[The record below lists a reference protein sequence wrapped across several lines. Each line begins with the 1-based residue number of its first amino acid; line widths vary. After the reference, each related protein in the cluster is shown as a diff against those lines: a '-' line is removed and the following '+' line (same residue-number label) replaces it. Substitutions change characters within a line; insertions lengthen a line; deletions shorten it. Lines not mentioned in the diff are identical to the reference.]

1 MNSIQYLTPPPQS
14 TVPTRQRLSGFSHA
28 ALGFSPT
35 SGARFSSLPALPTF
49 QRFSPPRRSAAA
61 RDSQRP
67 RDSVCRP
74 PAPRVSVRCR
84 RPRRAG
90 ELQLLL
96 PRTPPRVAGP
106 QDSLRCCRPRRPTSS
121 GPRNAPRPRAA
132 GVRVA
137 RRAPGLRRPPPRR
150 RRRPRRAGELQLLLP
165 RAAGVRVARRAP
177 VPAVPCPPCSAPAR
191 PWAARPRARPVES
204 LRLRLLCRPPI

>member
-49 QRFSPPRRSAAA
+49 QRFSPPCRSAAA

-106 QDSLRCCRPRRPTSS
+106 RDSLRRRQLGREKSERKQLQEEEWRLGERARTTARTS
-121 GPRNAPRPRAA
+121 G
-132 GVRVA
+132 
-137 RRAPGLRRPPPRR
+137 
-150 RRRPRRAGELQLLLP
+150 Q
-165 RAAGVRVARRAP
+165 
-177 VPAVPCPPCSAPAR
+177 PCCSA
-191 PWAARPRARPVES
+191 
-204 LRLRLLCRPPI
+204 